1 MSKEL
6 TDRLDRCNL
15 NAIIFNQ
22 REALRTLEEDKAT
35 LKKQNKK
42 LQEQLKEANEILRMY
57 SAYCYEVQDGKIISE
72 EKSPATIYFEK
83 WNVK

>member
-1 MSKEL
+1 MKNVIGKNPLEEVLAPVPTYEEYKEL
-6 TDRLDRCNL
+6 LDL
-15 NAIIFNQ
+15 NVY
-22 REALRTLEEDKAT
+22 DK
-35 LKKQNKK
+35 LQKENKK

-83 WNVK
+83 WGVK

>member
-1 MSKEL
+1 MTKSL
-6 TDRLDRCNL
+6 TERLDRCNL

-42 LQEQLKEANEILRMY
+42 LQEQLKEANEVLKDFENTP
-57 SAYCYEVQDGKIISE
+57 SYCRGINLTKAHDYLS
-72 EKSPATIYFEK
+72 K
-83 WNVK
+83 WGVK

>member
-6 TDRLDRCNL
+6 TERLDRCNL

-42 LQEQLKEANEILRMY
+42 LQEQLKEANDTILGMIGAGSY
-57 SAYCYEVQDGKIISE
+57 KADEMGNLYLK
-72 EKSPATIYFEK
+72 K
-83 WNVK
+83 WGVK